1 MNPPFPAYQGS
12 DPFIFVSYRHA
23 DSEVVYAELEWLNAC
38 GFNVWFDEGITP
50 GEEWTAE
57 LAQRI
62 RDASYFLFM
71 ITPNSVHSKNCRD
84 EVAFAIK
91 HNKSMVLA
99 HLQPTELPDSLEL
112 SIGSMQAILKE
123 NLGERA
129 FHEKLEA
136 ALRADADSVGDAE
149 TRSEVT
155 HTLSSKKR
163 KSKTLLYVAALVA
176 IVAVIV
182 GRFLL
187 VEDESPPTAIRP
199 TDSIDTRASVPGFSG
214 RSAIAVLPFVNRS
227 NDPEQEYFADG
238 ITEDLITGLQAFQS
252 FPIIAP
258 SSTFRY
264 KGTSP
269 DIREVAV
276 ELGAGYIIDGSV
288 RKIVDDVRITV
299 KLNNAQGQLVWAEN
313 YDFKYEDVLR
323 MQAELVGKIM
333 LAIEPELL
341 ISEAD
346 RARFVRTEDMEAF
359 DYFLRASANTF
370 VPFGY
375 TDLNGQAVTPE
386 RLDLA
391 REYALKAVELD
402 PGFAAGWRMLNHI
415 DGAYALNLAYK
426 LTKQEF
432 AAKIKRS
439 IEYGE
444 RSRQLSPFEP
454 TVCSCLAAMLLAN
467 GQVEQARLLQEES
480 LKQNPSNAVVHAV
493 MAKILQ
499 VDGDPERALEEI
511 TIAKRLSPQDM
522 AMSTFLYYEAAIYQ
536 ELGRFSEAVATAKK
550 ALLLAPTNYDAE
562 FVKIVSLYASGQR
575 ELAQA
580 ALFMLKASTPDNF
593 QTVSAYDQEFA
604 KSVADKL
611 TFADGVSLHGLR
623 YNAGLQL
630 IFEELGWRAD

>member
-1 MNPPFPAYQGS
+1 
-12 DPFIFVSYRHA
+12 
-23 DSEVVYAELEWLNAC
+23 
-38 GFNVWFDEGITP
+38 
-50 GEEWTAE
+50 
-57 LAQRI
+57 
-62 RDASYFLFM
+62 
-71 ITPNSVHSKNCRD
+71 
-84 EVAFAIK
+84 
-91 HNKSMVLA
+91 
-99 HLQPTELPDSLEL
+99 L

-123 NLGERA
+123 NLGEQA

-136 ALRADADSVGDAE
+136 ALRADVVSVGDADA
-149 TRSEVT
+149 RSVVT
-155 HTLSSKKR
+155 HIAPTKKR
-163 KSKTLLYVAALVA
+163 QSKIPLYIAALVA
-176 IVAVIV
+176 IVAVVV
-182 GRFLL
+182 GGLFM
-187 VEDESPPTAIRP
+187 VEDDFLPTVTKPA
-199 TDSIDTRASVPGFSG
+199 DNIDTIAPVPGFSG

-227 NDPEQEYFADG
+227 NDREQDYFADG

-252 FPIIAP
+252 FPIIAA
-258 SSTFRY
+258 SSTFKY

-269 DIREVAV
+269 DVREVAV

-288 RKIVDDVRITV
+288 RKIAEDVHITV

-323 MQAELVGKIM
+323 MQAELVSKIM

-341 ISEAD
+341 ISEVD

-359 DYFLRASANTF
+359 DYFLRASANTYA
-370 VPFGY
+370 PFGY

-391 REYALKAVELD
+391 REYALKSVELD
-402 PGFAAGWRMLNHI
+402 PKFAAGWRMLNHI
-415 DGAYALNLAYK
+415 DGGYALNLPYL
-426 LTKQEF
+426 LTEQERM
-432 AAKIKRS
+432 AKIVRS

-454 TVCSCLAAMLLAN
+454 TVCSCLATMLLVN

-480 LKQNPSNAVVHAV
+480 LKQNPGNAGVHAV

-511 TIAKRLSPQDM
+511 TLAIRLSPKDM
-522 AMSTFLYYEAAIYQ
+522 AMSTYLYYEAAIYQ
-536 ELGRFSEAVATAKK
+536 ELGRFDEAVASAKK
-550 ALLLAPTNYDAE
+550 ALLLAPINYDAE
-562 FVKIVSLYASGQR
+562 FVKIVSLFASGQR

-593 QTVSAYDQEFA
+593 QTKSAYDQEFA

-611 TFADGVSLHGLR
+611 LIVGKR
-623 YNAGLQL
+623 YLPARTTLQRRL
-630 IFEELGWRAD
+630 TSDI